1 MNCHVIIN
9 NINLKQFKF
18 HGKKCYSARVSW
30 WSCMGILDPIYA
42 LCAISIL
49 IQDVR
54 TVFIIR
60 VYKYV
65 LCGAIYNKLQA
76 RHGLNS
82 IFFLFRCSLHIIV
95 LWYFEQTCYFV
106 SVRVMLQDILFFSYS
121 YKLLFY
127 KITQFLIWVDND
139 RGIQDF

>member
-1 MNCHVIIN
+1 
-9 NINLKQFKF
+9 
-18 HGKKCYSARVSW
+18 
-30 WSCMGILDPIYA
+30 MGILDPIYA

-60 VYKYV
+60 VYEDV

-82 IFFLFRCSLHIIV
+82 IFFFISMFSSYHSPLIFRADLLLCIGQSNV
-95 LWYFEQTCYFV
+95 TGYF
-106 SVRVMLQDILFFSYS
+106 ILFV
-121 YKLLFY
+121 LL
-127 KITQFLIWVDND
+127 
-139 RGIQDF
+139 